1 MQGQGGQMQSGQE
14 LDYESLRRETE
25 AAVERSGKS
34 QSQVGREL
42 GVSRGAV
49 SRAVKEAG
57 SKLSSLQCRIIEH
70 LTPYRLDE
78 ETRFRVRRPSEE

>member
-1 MQGQGGQMQSGQE
+1 MQGGQMQSGQE
-14 LDYESLRRETE
+14 LDHEALRRETE

-57 SKLSSLQCRIIEH
+57 GKLSNLQCRIIEH

>member
-1 MQGQGGQMQSGQE
+1 MDPMQSGQV
-14 LDYESLRRETE
+14 LDYEALCRETE

-57 SKLSSLQCRIIEH
+57 SKLASLQCRIIEH

-78 ETRFRVRRPSEE
+78 ETHFRVQDARKE